1 MDRFKSIVTP
11 TGQTQVQIT
20 GDELAALEASE
31 AAFEA
36 GRVNRDIIK
45 QIEALEAT
53 ATPRRI
59 REMAVDSTWMK
70 ELDAQIAA
78 LRAKL

>member
-31 AAFEA
+31 EAFEA